1 MEYVK
6 HFAVL
11 TCARKSSGPV
21 YNSTPATF
29 RFVARATAT
38 QCGSLIISD
47 FASQFGAN
55 EYVSQTLGRL
65 YAIRGRSLNIRAN
78 LSLDWRKY
86 QFLLAISA
94 MYEVCGLYVVTRG
107 MRVVVRLSLARKLSS
122 CVNKRTFRISDSI
135 LSFL

>member
-21 YNSTPATF
+21 YKSTPATF

-65 YAIRGRSLNIRAN
+65 YAIGG
-78 LSLDWRKY
+78 
-86 QFLLAISA
+86 LL
-94 MYEVCGLYVVTRG
+94 
-107 MRVVVRLSLARKLSS
+107 
-122 CVNKRTFRISDSI
+122 
-135 LSFL
+135 